1 MFVALLIGPGYKGV
15 AARNAGGW
23 GTAGVGEREEGLF
36 SQSDLSLAYEFLR
49 ISVFRRRGGTKE
61 ATEGSSAG
69 VGTVGGLRVLGVET
83 GNDRSS
89 VALGADGD
97 LGREDGWG
105 SVLVGIE
112 AERTCSRDETR
123 DGPRL

>member
-1 MFVALLIGPGYKGV
+1 MFK
-15 AARNAGGW
+15 
-23 GTAGVGEREEGLF
+23 
-36 SQSDLSLAYEFLR
+36 
-49 ISVFRRRGGTKE
+49 RRGGTKE
-61 ATEGSSAG
+61 ATEGSSAE

-97 LGREDGWG
+97 LGREDGCG
-105 SVLVGIE
+105 SALLGIE
-112 AERTCSRDETR
+112 AERTCSRDATR